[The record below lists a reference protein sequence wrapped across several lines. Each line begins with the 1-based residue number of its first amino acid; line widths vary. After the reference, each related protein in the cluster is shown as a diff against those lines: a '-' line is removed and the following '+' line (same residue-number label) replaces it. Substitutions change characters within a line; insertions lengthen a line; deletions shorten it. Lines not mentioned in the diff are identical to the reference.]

1 VDLEQLIS
9 AIGALGV
16 FAIVFAESGLL
27 IGFFLPGDSLLFTAG
42 LLVSRGVLQV
52 PLLVLLLGCFLA
64 AVAGDQVGYM
74 CGRRAGERLFRRPD
88 SRLFRQ
94 EYVERAQSYFERYG
108 SRTIVLARFIPIVRT
123 FAPIL
128 AGVGRMRYRTFLT
141 YNVVGGLLW
150 GVGITSLGYLLGR
163 RFPGIER
170 YLAPTVLL
178 IVAASLMPAAVEL
191 LRRRP
196 VRARQ

>member
-1 VDLEQLIS
+1 MDLEQLIS